1 MREMIIYSQRL
12 AGYLMMQGFKLLR
25 IEPNK
30 EFSSFNVFIFEDS
43 LELRLKMNEYS
54 NKKSKSLQVS

>member
-25 IEPNK
+25 MEPNK

-43 LELRLKMNEYS
+43 LELRLKINEYTS
-54 NKKSKSLQVS
+54 SRKPA

>member
-54 NKKSKSLQVS
+54 RRRKPA